1 MRLLSFCAL
10 GLVYLSNAA
19 PLVPGRAFDR
29 LITIWLENQDFAKVS
44 EDVNIKDL
52 KKHGILLTRY
62 YGNTHPSQ
70 PNYLAAV
77 GGDYFGLNHGGFVR
91 VPENVPWAGY
101 FEDMPG
107 PGYMGMGMGSDGK
120 TRSGQ
125 WDYVRKHNPFV
136 SFDSINMNGSRLLKL
151 QSFDDFQRTFAARD
165 VPQFVF
171 MTPNMMNTGHNS
183 TLKYVTDWSNK
194 FLKPL
199 LADEA
204 SDGRTLIMLTY
215 DESETYEE
223 PNRIVMLLLG
233 SAVPPALK
241 GTTDDT
247 FYTHYSILST
257 VEHNWELPN
266 LGRYDVPDNAASV
279 NNSVSYLG
287 ALNDGLASFLPIPSP
302 NVRLVGAGE
311 LPVLAKIR
319 MAWMTHMTEQTPY
332 NGSGNFVDGDENLP
346 VYRPQ
351 VANQR

>member
-1 MRLLSFCAL
+1 
-10 GLVYLSNAA
+10 
-19 PLVPGRAFDR
+19 
-29 LITIWLENQDFAKVS
+29 
-44 EDVNIKDL
+44 
-52 KKHGILLTRY
+52 
-62 YGNTHPSQ
+62 
-70 PNYLAAV
+70 
-77 GGDYFGLNHGGFVR
+77 
-91 VPENVPWAGY
+91 
-101 FEDMPG
+101 
-107 PGYMGMGMGSDGK
+107 
-120 TRSGQ
+120 
-125 WDYVRKHNPFV
+125 
-136 SFDSINMNGSRLLKL
+136 MNGSRLLKL

-171 MTPNMMNTGHNS
+171 MTPNMMNTRHNS
-183 TLKYVTDWSNK
+183 TLKYATDWSNK

-204 SDGRTLIMLTY
+204 FDGRTLIMLTY

-223 PNRIVMLLLG
+223 PSHIVMLLLG

-247 FYTHYSILST
+247 FYAHCSILPT

-266 LGRYDVPDNAASV
+266 LGRYDVGANVFKLAADLSGDSRNKVPDNAASV
-279 NNSVSYLG
+279 NNSVSYLD
-287 ALNDGLASFLPIPSP
+287 ALNDGPASFLPIPPP

-319 MAWMTHMTEQTPY
+319 MTWMTHMTEQTPY
-332 NGSGNFVDGDENLP
+332 DGSGNFVDGDENLP